1 MTGSQIDFGIR
12 DDDQLIVDTMAAFA
26 AEQLRPTLRTAE
38 AAHAVPPEARASFG
52 ELGFED
58 LDMPEAAGGAGLGM
72 LTRVLANI
80 SLARAD
86 AGAAVG
92 LDRVGPAL
100 YVLQEFGGDEAVK
113 RFARPVLEA
122 PGARVALI
130 VEDEDR
136 NVVAGGRIAGHAA
149 WVATDRADL
158 IVGLGPN
165 SAWVL
170 EGGATLTAVR
180 GAGLQAAGAS
190 RISFDGPVAA
200 AWSDAKAAARAL
212 ARVRVC
218 IAALIV
224 GVLED
229 ASQFSR
235 AYAQERVAFG
245 QPIAHHQGLAFLIVD
260 MFTTVEQARLLVED
274 AARRIEASD
283 DAVQEAAAAFVEAV
297 EASRFVGPN
306 GVQILGGHGFMRDFP
321 MEKAMRDCRAL
332 GLLAGGLHR
341 ARDDA
346 AALAWA
352 TAEAFEEA

>member
-1 MTGSQIDFGIR
+1 MDFGIR
-12 DDDQLIVDTMAAFA
+12 DDDQLIVDTMTAFA
-26 AEQLRPTLRTAE
+26 AEQLRPALRAAE
-38 AAHAVPPEARASFG
+38 AAHAVSPQVRAGFG

-72 LTRVLANI
+72 LTRVLANVA
-80 SLARAD
+80 LARAD
-86 AGAAVG
+86 AGAAIG

-100 YVLQEFGGDEAVK
+100 HVLRAFGGDAAVA
-113 RFARPVLEA
+113 RFARPVLET
-122 PGARVALI
+122 PGARIALI
-130 VEDEDR
+130 IEDIDR
-136 NVVAGGRIAGHAA
+136 NAASGDRISGKAA
-149 WVATDRADL
+149 WVPTDRADL
-158 IVGLGPN
+158 VVGLGLT

-170 EGGATLTAVR
+170 QGGASLEAVP

-190 RISFDGPVAA
+190 RIAFDGHVAA
-200 AWSDAKAAARAL
+200 AWSNPEAAARAL
-212 ARVRVC
+212 AGVRVYVG
-218 IAALIV
+218 ALIV

-229 ASQFSR
+229 ATQFTR

-260 MFTTVEQARLLVED
+260 MFTAVEQARLLIED
-274 AARRIEASD
+274 AARRMEAGD

-321 MEKAMRDCRAL
+321 VEKAMRDCRAL

-346 AALAWA
+346 ASLAEA
-352 TAEAFEEA
+352 TAAAFEEA

>member
-1 MTGSQIDFGIR
+1 MDFGIR
-12 DDDQLIVDTMAAFA
+12 DDDQLIVDTMTAFA
-26 AEQLRPTLRTAE
+26 AENLRPALRSAE
-38 AAHAVPPEARASFG
+38 AARAVSPEVRASFG

-86 AGAAVG
+86 AGAAIG

-100 YVLQEFGGDEAVK
+100 FVLREFGGDEAVK
-113 RFARPVLEA
+113 RFARPVLDA
-122 PGARVALI
+122 PGARVALVI
-130 VEDEDR
+130 EDADR
-136 NVVAGGRIAGHAA
+136 DVGVGGKIGGEAA
-149 WVATDRADL
+149 WVPTDRADL
-158 IVGLGPN
+158 VVGLGPT

-170 EGGATLTAVR
+170 EGGASLEPVR
-180 GAGLQAAGAS
+180 GAALHAAGAS
-190 RISFDGPVAA
+190 RISFDGPAAA
-200 AWSDAKAAARAL
+200 AWTDAKAAARSL
-212 ARVRVC
+212 ARVRISV
-218 IAALIV
+218 AALIV

-229 ASQFSR
+229 ATQFSR

-245 QPIAHHQGLAFLIVD
+245 QPIAHHQGLAFMIVD
-260 MFTTVEQARLLVED
+260 MFTAVEQARLLVED
-274 AARRIEASD
+274 AARRVEAGH
-283 DAVQEAAAAFVEAV
+283 DAVQEAAAAFVETV

-332 GLLAGGLHR
+332 GLLAGGLNR

-346 AALAWA
+346 AGLAWA

>member
-1 MTGSQIDFGIR
+1 MDFGIR
-12 DDDQLIVDTMAAFA
+12 DDDQLIVDTMTAFA
-26 AEQLRPTLRTAE
+26 AENLRPALRSAETAR
-38 AAHAVPPEARASFG
+38 AVSAGVRASFG

-80 SLARAD
+80 TLARAD
-86 AGAAVG
+86 AGAAIG

-100 YVLQEFGGDEAVK
+100 YVLQAFGGDEAVK
-113 RFARPVLEA
+113 RFARPVLDT
-122 PGARVALI
+122 PGARIALVI
-130 VEDEDR
+130 EDEDR
-136 NVVAGGRIAGHAA
+136 DVAIGGRIVGKAA
-149 WVATDRADL
+149 WAPSDRADL
-158 IVGLGPN
+158 VVGLGPT

-170 EGGATLTAVR
+170 EAGASLEPVR
-180 GAGLQAAGAS
+180 GAALHAAGAS
-190 RISFDGPVAA
+190 RITFDGAA
-200 AWSDAKAAARAL
+200 AATWSDAKAAARAL
-212 ARVRVC
+212 ARVRIYV
-218 IAALIV
+218 AALIV

-229 ASQFSR
+229 ATQFTR

-245 QPIAHHQGLAFLIVD
+245 QPIAHHQGLAFMIVD
-260 MFTTVEQARLLVED
+260 MFSAVEQARLLVED
-274 AARRIEASD
+274 AARRAEAGD

-321 MEKAMRDCRAL
+321 VEKAMRDCRAL

>member
-1 MTGSQIDFGIR
+1 MDFGIR
-12 DDDQLIVDTMAAFA
+12 EDDQLIVDTMTAFA
-26 AEQLRPTLRTAE
+26 AEQLRPALRAAE
-38 AAHAVPPEARASFG
+38 GARAVSPEVRASFG

-80 SLARAD
+80 TLARAD

-113 RFARPVLEA
+113 RFARPVLDA
-122 PGARVALI
+122 PGARIALI
-130 VEDEDR
+130 VEEDDR
-136 NVVAGGRIAGHAA
+136 DVAASGRISGQAA
-149 WVATDRADL
+149 WVPTDRADL

-165 SAWVL
+165 SGWVL
-170 EGGATLTAVR
+170 EGGASLTPVR

-190 RISFDGPVAA
+190 RIDFDGKAA
-200 AWSDAKAAARAL
+200 KGATVLIGAKAAARAL
-212 ARVRVC
+212 ARVRVSV
-218 IAALIV
+218 AALIV

-260 MFTTVEQARLLVED
+260 MFTAVEQARLLVED
-274 AARRIEASD
+274 AARRIEAGD

-321 MEKAMRDCRAL
+321 VEKAMRDCRAL
-332 GLLAGGLHR
+332 GLLAGGVHR

-346 AALAWA
+346 ASLAWA

>member
-1 MTGSQIDFGIR
+1 MDFGIR
-12 DDDQLIVDTMAAFA
+12 DDDQLIVDTMTAFA
-26 AEQLRPTLRTAE
+26 AEQLRPALRSAE
-38 AAHAVPPEARASFG
+38 AARAVSAEVRASFG

-80 SLARAD
+80 ALARAD
-86 AGAAVG
+86 AGAAIG

-113 RFARPVLEA
+113 RFARPVLDT
-122 PGARVALI
+122 PGARIALVIEDVDRDVA
-130 VEDEDR
+130 V
-136 NVVAGGRIAGHAA
+136 GGRISGEASWA
-149 WVATDRADL
+149 ATDRADL
-158 IVGLGPN
+158 VVGLGPTG
-165 SAWVL
+165 AWVL
-170 EGGATLTAVR
+170 DGGAGLEPVR
-180 GAGLQAAGAS
+180 GAALHAAGAS
-190 RISFDGPVAA
+190 RIGFDGPAAA
-200 AWSDAKAAARAL
+200 AWSDAEEAARAL
-212 ARVRVC
+212 ARVRIYV
-218 IAALIV
+218 AAMIV

-229 ASQFSR
+229 ATQFSR

-245 QPIAHHQGLAFLIVD
+245 QPIAHHQGLAFMIVD
-260 MFTTVEQARLLVED
+260 MFSAVEQARLLVED
-274 AARRIEASD
+274 AARRVEVSD

-321 MEKAMRDCRAL
+321 VEKAMRDCRAL

>member
-1 MTGSQIDFGIR
+1 MDFGIR
-12 DDDQLIVDTMAAFA
+12 EDDQLIVDTMTAFA
-26 AEQLRPTLRTAE
+26 AENLRPALRTAE
-38 AAHAVPPEARASFG
+38 AAHAVADEVRASFG

-58 LDMPEAAGGAGLGM
+58 LDIPEAAGGAGLGI

-80 SLARAD
+80 GLARAD

-100 YVLQEFGGDEAVK
+100 YVLQAFGGDEAVK
-113 RFARPVLEA
+113 RFARPVLDT
-122 PGARVALI
+122 PGARIALI
-130 VEDEDR
+130 VEDADR
-136 NVVAGGRIAGHAA
+136 EVVAGGRISGQTA
-149 WVATDRADL
+149 WAPTDRADL
-158 IVGLGPN
+158 VVGLGPTG
-165 SAWVL
+165 AWVL
-170 EGGATLTAVR
+170 EGGATCERVR

-190 RISFDGPVAA
+190 RIAFDGPVAA

-212 ARVRVC
+212 ARVRIC

-229 ASQFSR
+229 ATQFSR

-245 QPIAHHQGLAFLIVD
+245 QPIAHHQGLAFMIVD
-260 MFTTVEQARLLVED
+260 MFTAVEQARLLIED
-274 AARRIEASD
+274 AARRVEAGD
-283 DAVQEAAAAFVEAV
+283 DAVQEAAAAFVEAI

-346 AALAWA
+346 ASLAWA

>member
-1 MTGSQIDFGIR
+1 VTGSQIDFGIR
-12 DDDQLIVDTMAAFA
+12 EDDQLIVDTMTVFA
-26 AEQLRPTLRTAE
+26 AEQLRPALRAAE
-38 AAHAVPPEARASFG
+38 AAHAVAPEVRASFG

-100 YVLQEFGGDEAVK
+100 YVLKEFGGDQAVQ
-113 RFARPVLEA
+113 RFARPVLDK
-122 PGARVALI
+122 PGARIALI

-136 NVVAGGRIAGHAA
+136 KAVGGRVSGAAA
-149 WVATDRADL
+149 WVPTDRAGL
-158 IVGLGPN
+158 VVGLSPTG
-165 SAWVL
+165 AWVL
-170 EGGATLTAVR
+170 EGGASLTAVR

-190 RISFDGPVAA
+190 RIEFDGPAA
-200 AWSDAKAAARAL
+200 ASWHNANAAARAL

-229 ASQFSR
+229 ATQFSR

-260 MFTTVEQARLLVED
+260 MFTAVEQARLLVED
-274 AARRIEASD
+274 AARRIEAGD

-332 GLLAGGLHR
+332 GLLAGGPHR
-341 ARDDA
+341 AQDEA
-346 AALAWA
+346 ASLAWA
-352 TAEAFEEA
+352 SAEAFEEA

>member
-1 MTGSQIDFGIR
+1 MDFGIR
-12 DDDQLIVDTMAAFA
+12 DDDQLIVDTMSAFA
-26 AEQLRPTLRTAE
+26 AEQLRPALRTAE
-38 AAHAVPPEARASFG
+38 AAHAVSPPVRASFG

-80 SLARAD
+80 ALARAD
-86 AGAAVG
+86 AGAAIG

-100 YVLQEFGGDEAVK
+100 HVLRAFGGDDAVA
-113 RFARPVLEA
+113 RFARPVLDA

-130 VEDEDR
+130 IEEADR
-136 NVVAGGRIAGHAA
+136 DLAAAGRISGGAA
-149 WVATDRADL
+149 WVPTDRADL
-158 IVGLGPN
+158 VVGLGPTG
-165 SAWVL
+165 AWVL
-170 EGGATLTAVR
+170 EGGARLQPVP

-190 RISFDGPVAA
+190 RIDFDGPAAA
-200 AWSDAKAAARAL
+200 AWSDPEAAARAL
-212 ARVRVC
+212 ARVRVYHG
-218 IAALIV
+218 ALIV

-229 ASQFSR
+229 ATEFTR

-260 MFTTVEQARLLVED
+260 MFTAVEQARLLIED
-274 AARRIEASD
+274 AARRMEAGD

-321 MEKAMRDCRAL
+321 VEKAMRDCRAL

-346 AALAWA
+346 ASLAA
-352 TAEAFEEA
+352 AFEEA